1 MEPDPT
7 LEVPTIKGLMR
18 RMFRN
23 QHIPF
28 ANVNELRVLYCVSIC
43 SYIYIGASKATYSH
57 SKMWRADLQKDHFGD
72 EFQSLSPH
80 DQLGCVSDLT
90 NNGTLVH

>member
-1 MEPDPT
+1 
-7 LEVPTIKGLMR
+7 
-18 RMFRN
+18 MFRN
-23 QHIPF
+23 QHISF
-28 ANVNELRVLYCVSIC
+28 ANVNEPRVLYCVIIC
-43 SYIYIGASKATYSH
+43 SYIYIGASKAR

-90 NNGTLVH
+90 NNETLVR